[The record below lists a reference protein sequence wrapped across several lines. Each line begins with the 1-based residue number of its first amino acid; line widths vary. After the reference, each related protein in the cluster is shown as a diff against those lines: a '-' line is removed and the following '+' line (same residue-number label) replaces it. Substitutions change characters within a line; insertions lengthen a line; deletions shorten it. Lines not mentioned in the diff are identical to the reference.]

1 MWTIWKEELY
11 KISSRKI
18 IWLGVFLLLAF
29 ATIRLYGECTHY
41 TTVIDGNTYQGL
53 EAIRKDKE
61 LTIRFRGLLTLEK
74 IRQIYNE
81 YGFFYYDADTGS
93 AAGNYLNR
101 FITEEFTN
109 FRQTDGVDPEEIHF
123 RKGADWENN
132 SAYLLDRK
140 VRFDYVYGWNDFAE
154 MYVLVIVALFVILI
168 LGIAPSF
175 AEEYQLKTADILRT
189 TRRGK
194 GAGIWM
200 KILAA
205 LCFTVTLTCGACIYL
220 WCIYLAVYGVQGLDA
235 SAILLS
241 FATPYGYCP
250 ENVLGFFLYITFLGI
265 SGAILLTG
273 IEMLIS
279 ALCKNS
285 FLALI
290 FSLAVY
296 LFPVLW
302 MNVLRFMCPFGQTIL
317 SHITHF
323 MVSMPVYLPVSTGFA
338 LPSEQMVIHLC
349 TALIVTAGGTY
360 MSYHRYRNA

>member
-11 KISSRKI
+11 KICSRKI

-29 ATIRLYGECTHY
+29 SSIRLYGEVSHY
-41 TTVIDGNTYQGL
+41 TTVIDGKTYHGQ
-53 EAIRKDKE
+53 EAIRKDRE
-61 LTIRFRGLLTLEK
+61 LTARFRGLLTKEK
-74 IRQIYNE
+74 IQQIYNE
-81 YGFFYYDADTGS
+81 YGFFYYDAKSGE

-109 FRQTDGVDPEEIHF
+109 FRQTDGVDPREVHF
-123 RKGADWENN
+123 REGKDWENN
-132 SAYLLDRK
+132 SAYLLK
-140 VRFDYVYGWNDFAE
+140 NEVRFDYVYGWNDFAE
-154 MYVLVIVALFVILI
+154 MYILVTVALFVILI
-168 LGIAPSF
+168 LGISPSF

-200 KILAA
+200 KILAS
-205 LCFTVTLTCGACIYL
+205 LCFSVTLTCAACICL

-250 ENVLGFFLYITFLGI
+250 KNVLGFFLYITFLGI
-265 SGAILLTG
+265 SGAVLLTG
-273 IEMLIS
+273 IEMMIS
-279 ALCKNS
+279 ALCKNP

-290 FSLAVY
+290 FSLTIY

-302 MNVLRFMCPFGQTIL
+302 MNVLRFMCPFGQAIL
-317 SHITHF
+317 TKVTHF
-323 MVSMPVYLPVSTGFA
+323 MVSMPVYLPMSTGFA
-338 LPSEQMVIHLC
+338 LPSEQMIIHLC
-349 TALIVTAGGTY
+349 IALAVTAGGIYTGY
-360 MSYHRYRNA
+360 YRYRNT